1 MTPSNLTPQLAMQAQ
16 QQSPFLRKIPPELRN
31 RIYAYVFDGSPHT
44 ARIEMND
51 AAKCAPQIDLALTC
65 QRIHT
70 EAAALHT
77 ESYSKFWSN
86 NTFALPD
93 NLVYDNVGVTS
104 KHINAMNH
112 ITFKMG
118 FLPLTALD
126 LTPIHP
132 FPTNDYCWKI
142 SLSVSL
148 GQSDALHLQF
158 VRSMVR
164 TFNHY
169 FDRRFCVK
177 IGQGFTERYTV
188 VRATKSQVKKCDLDV
203 MLGCLRRFSSI
214 GTNSEVSDETDDDQS
229 D

>member
-65 QRIHT
+65 QRIHIET
-70 EAAALHT
+70 AALHT

-93 NLVYDNVGVTS
+93 NLVYDNMGVTS

-118 FLPLTALD
+118 YLSLPAVD

-132 FPTNDYCWKI
+132 FPTHDYCWKI
-142 SLSVSL
+142 SLSDEL
-148 GQSDALHLQF
+148 GQPDAAWPLKL
-158 VRSMVR
+158 VRSMPR
-164 TFNHY
+164 AFMHHC
-169 FDRRFCVK
+169 DRRFRVN
-177 IGQGFTERYTV
+177 IGQGFTESYTV
-188 VRATKSQVKKCDLDV
+188 VEATKSQVKKCDLDV
-203 MLGCLRRFSSI
+203 MLSCFRRFSII
-214 GTNSEVSDETDDDQS
+214 GTMSEV
-229 D
+229 